1 MKLYKSLFAV
11 LAVAATSGAFVSC
24 DDDLDRPP
32 VIVPEASY
40 KANTS
45 IAEFKKLF
53 WDAAVNNKPQTIPVN
68 ADGDSIILAGRVI
81 SSDQQGNVYQRIYV
95 RDESGAMDFRIYGY
109 DLYESYHMGQEV
121 RINVTGLL
129 VGGYGTQMQIGV
141 WYTNPNTGTT
151 SLGGMDKEEFI
162 KRAQRNGLPAATD
175 AEPYTVTLS
184 DLNSWINDQDK
195 LIAWQCQL
203 VKLENMTFEG
213 GGEQAWCN
221 NPGTTAT
228 TNRTLKDAQGNTIT
242 IRTSDKCK
250 FAADILPK
258 GTGSVIGILGYYKV
272 SGNPMWQLYVM
283 NPATDCIDGF
293 EFVDVP
299 DGPSGDA
306 IFSETF
312 ANGLGKFTIVN
323 DVLPAAVP
331 EVWKYDSHKY
341 AIATA
346 YVSATKENHA
356 SDSWLVSP
364 EIDLTAQSAAF
375 LCFDQ
380 AMNFFSNLETAKSET
395 SVNIREVGTTEWTRL
410 TVPAYPASMSWDFA
424 NSGDIDLAAYIG
436 KKVEIGFRYTST
448 DAKAGTWE
456 IKNVLIET
464 TANHPVTPDTPVNP
478 PTGDAIYSGLSENAT
493 STDWTFEDNSTE
505 NVTAIWAWKSYNGSY
520 YLNASAF
527 VSNQNYPSTAYA
539 CSPVIDLTAVKSAK
553 MTFEQTAKFQTTLR
567 SLCTAVVREE
577 GASAWTELTIPS
589 WPDAGTWN
597 FVSAGEIDLSAYAG
611 KKIQV
616 GFKYGSSA
624 EGADTWRVK
633 NLKITE

>member
-32 VIVPEASY
+32 VIVPEATY

-109 DLYESYHMGQEV
+109 DLYENYHMGQEV

-162 KRAQRNGLPAATD
+162 KRAQRNGLPSATD

-258 GTGSVIGILGYYKV
+258 GTGSVIGILSYYKGT
-272 SGNPMWQLYVM
+272 GNPMWQLYVM

-293 EFVDVP
+293 EFVDAP

-312 ANGLGKFTIVN
+312 ANGLGKFSVVN

-346 YVSATKENHA
+346 YVSSTRENHA
-356 SDSWLVSP
+356 SDCWPVSP
-364 EIDLTAQSAAF
+364 EIDLTSQSAAF
-375 LCFDQ
+375 LSFDQ
-380 AMNFFSNLETAKSET
+380 ALNFFSNLETAKSET

-464 TANHPVTPDTPVNP
+464 TANHPVTPDTPDTP
-478 PTGDAIYSGLSENAT
+478 STGIFSESFASGQGNFTIETVSMSEGLSY
-493 STDWTFEDNSTE
+493 
-505 NVTAIWAWKSYNGSY
+505 VWKYDETNKY
-520 YLNASAF
+520 MKASAF
-527 VSNQNYPSTAYA
+527 VGSAKASDSYLI
-539 CSPVIDLTAVKSAK
+539 SPVIDLAGATAPVL
-553 MTFEQTAKFQTTLR
+553 TFEQIINKFPSVDVAKQQI
-567 SLCTAVVREE
+567 SVCAREE
-577 GASAWTELTIPS
+577 GASAWTKLEMSEFGSNDGWKWIGS
-589 WPDAGTWN
+589 GDI
-597 FVSAGEIDLSAYAG
+597 SLSAFAG
-611 KKIQV
+611 KKIQIAFHYTSTDEAS
-616 GFKYGSSA
+616 G
-624 EGADTWRVK
+624 TWEVK
-633 NLKITE
+633 NIAVK

>member
-1 MKLYKSLFAV
+1 MKLYKSIFAV

-32 VIVPEASY
+32 VIVPEATY
-40 KANTS
+40 EANTS
-45 IAEFKKLF
+45 IAEFKELF

-68 ADGDSIILAGRVI
+68 ANGDSIILAGRVI
-81 SSDQQGNVYQRIYV
+81 SSDKEGNVFQHIYV
-95 RDESGAMDFRIYGY
+95 RDESGAMDFRIY
-109 DLYESYHMGQEV
+109 DTKIYENYHMGQEV

-129 VGGYGTQMQIGV
+129 VGGFGAQMQIGV
-141 WYTNPNTGTT
+141 WYTNKEGVT
-151 SLGGMDKEEFI
+151 SLGGMDKKEFI
-162 KRAQRNGLPAATD
+162 KRAQRNGLPTATD

-203 VKLENMTFEG
+203 VKLENMTFDG
-213 GGEQAWCN
+213 GGQLAWSD
-221 NPGTTAT
+221 NPGGTSI
-228 TNRTLKDAQGNTIT
+228 TNRTLKDASDNSIT
-242 IRTSDKCK
+242 IRTSGKAS
-250 FAADILPK
+250 FAAKLLPK
-258 GTGSVIGILGYYKV
+258 GTGSVIGILSYYKGN
-272 SGNPMWQLYVM
+272 GNPMWQLYVM
-283 NPATDCIDGF
+283 NPETDCIDGF
-293 EFVDVP
+293 EFVKAP
-299 DGPSGDA
+299 GADA

-312 ANGLGKFTIVN
+312 ASSLGKFTIKN
-323 DVLPAAVP
+323 DLLPAAVS
-331 EVWKYDSHKY
+331 EIWKYDSHKY

-346 YVSATKENHA
+346 YVSSTKENHA

-364 EIDLTAQSAAF
+364 EIDLSAQSAAF
-375 LCFDQ
+375 LSFDQ
-380 AMNFFSNLETAKSET
+380 AMNFFSSIETAKSET
-395 SVNIREVGTTEWTRL
+395 SVNIREVGSTEWTRL
-410 TVPAYPASMSWDFA
+410 DVPAYPASMSWDFT

-456 IKNVLIET
+456 IRNVLIEPV
-464 TANHPVTPDTPVNP
+464 ANHPVTPDTPVNP
-478 PTGDAIYSGLSENAT
+478 PVGDAIYSGLSENAT
-493 STDWTFEDNSTE
+493 SIDWTFEDNSTE
-505 NVTAIWAWKSYNGSY
+505 NVTAIWGWKSYNGLY

-527 VSNQNYPSTAYA
+527 VGNQNYPATAYA

-577 GASAWTELTIPS
+577 GASAWTELAIPS
-589 WPDAGTWN
+589 WPDAGTWD
-597 FVSAGEIDLSAYAG
+597 FSSAGEIDLSAYAG

>member
-32 VIVPEASY
+32 VIVPEATY

-109 DLYESYHMGQEV
+109 DLYENYHMGQEV

-162 KRAQRNGLPAATD
+162 KRAQRNGLPSATD

-258 GTGSVIGILGYYKV
+258 GTGSVIGILSYYKGT
-272 SGNPMWQLYVM
+272 GNPMWQLYVM

-293 EFVDVP
+293 EFVDAP

-312 ANGLGKFTIVN
+312 ANGLGKFSVVN

-346 YVSATKENHA
+346 YVSSTRENHA
-356 SDSWLVSP
+356 SDCWLVSP
-364 EIDLTAQSAAF
+364 EMDLTSQSAAF
-375 LCFDQ
+375 LSFDQ
-380 AMNFFSNLETAKSET
+380 ALNFFSNLETAKSET

-448 DAKAGTWE
+448 DTKAGTWE

-464 TANHPVTPDTPVNP
+464 TANHPVTPDTPVDP
-478 PTGDAIYSGLSENAT
+478 DTPSTGIFSESFASGQGNFTIETVSMSEGLSY
-493 STDWTFEDNSTE
+493 
-505 NVTAIWAWKSYNGSY
+505 VWKYDETNKY
-520 YLNASAF
+520 MKASAF
-527 VSNQNYPSTAYA
+527 VGSAKASDSYLI
-539 CSPVIDLTAVKSAK
+539 SPVIDLAGATAPVL
-553 MTFEQTAKFQTTLR
+553 TFEQIINKFPSVDVAKQQI
-567 SLCTAVVREE
+567 SVCAREE
-577 GASAWTELTIPS
+577 GASAWTKLEMSEFGSNDGWKWIGS
-589 WPDAGTWN
+589 GDI
-597 FVSAGEIDLSAYAG
+597 SLSAFAG
-611 KKIQV
+611 KKIQIAFHYTSTDEAS
-616 GFKYGSSA
+616 G
-624 EGADTWRVK
+624 TWEVK
-633 NLKITE
+633 NVAVK

>member
-32 VIVPEASY
+32 VIVPEATY

-68 ADGDSIILAGRVI
+68 TDGDSIILAGRVI

-109 DLYESYHMGQEV
+109 DLYENYHMGQEV

-162 KRAQRNGLPAATD
+162 KRAQRNGLPSATD

-258 GTGSVIGILGYYKV
+258 GTGSVIGILSYYKGT
-272 SGNPMWQLYVM
+272 GNPMWQLYVM

-293 EFVDVP
+293 EFVDAP

-312 ANGLGKFTIVN
+312 ANGLGKFSVVN

-346 YVSATKENHA
+346 YVSSTRENHA
-356 SDSWLVSP
+356 SDCWLVSP
-364 EIDLTAQSAAF
+364 EIDLTSQSAAF
-375 LCFDQ
+375 LSFDQ
-380 AMNFFSNLETAKSET
+380 ALNFFSNLETAKSET

-464 TANHPVTPDTPVNP
+464 TANHPVTPDTPDTP
-478 PTGDAIYSGLSENAT
+478 STGIFSESFASGQGNFTIETVSMSEGLSY
-493 STDWTFEDNSTE
+493 
-505 NVTAIWAWKSYNGSY
+505 VWKYDETNKY
-520 YLNASAF
+520 MKASAF
-527 VSNQNYPSTAYA
+527 VGSAKASDSYLI
-539 CSPVIDLTAVKSAK
+539 SPVIDLAGATAPVL
-553 MTFEQTAKFQTTLR
+553 TFEQIINKFPSVDVAKQQI
-567 SLCTAVVREE
+567 SVCAREE
-577 GASAWTELTIPS
+577 GASAWTKLEMSEFGSNDGWKWIGS
-589 WPDAGTWN
+589 GDI
-597 FVSAGEIDLSAYAG
+597 SLSAFAG
-611 KKIQV
+611 KKIQIAFHYTSTDEAS
-616 GFKYGSSA
+616 G
-624 EGADTWRVK
+624 TWEVK
-633 NLKITE
+633 NIAVK

>member
-32 VIVPEASY
+32 VIVPEATY

-109 DLYESYHMGQEV
+109 DLYENYHMGQEV

-162 KRAQRNGLPAATD
+162 KRAQRNGLPSATD

-258 GTGSVIGILGYYKV
+258 GTGSVIGILSYYKGT
-272 SGNPMWQLYVM
+272 GNPMWQLYVM

-293 EFVDVP
+293 EFVDAP

-312 ANGLGKFTIVN
+312 ANGLGKFSVVN

-346 YVSATKENHA
+346 YVSSTRENHA
-356 SDSWLVSP
+356 SDCWLVSP
-364 EIDLTAQSAAF
+364 EIDLTSQSAAF
-375 LCFDQ
+375 LSFDQ
-380 AMNFFSNLETAKSET
+380 ALNFFSNLETAKSET

-410 TVPAYPASMSWDFA
+410 TVPAYPASMSWNFA

-464 TANHPVTPDTPVNP
+464 TANHPVTPDTPDTP
-478 PTGDAIYSGLSENAT
+478 STGIFSESFASGQGNFTIETVSMAEGLSY
-493 STDWTFEDNSTE
+493 
-505 NVTAIWAWKSYNGSY
+505 VWKYDETNKY
-520 YLNASAF
+520 MKASAF
-527 VSNQNYPSTAYA
+527 VGSAKASDSYLI
-539 CSPVIDLTAVKSAK
+539 SPVIDLAGATAPVL
-553 MTFEQTAKFQTTLR
+553 TFEQIINKFPSVDVAKQQI
-567 SLCTAVVREE
+567 SVCAREE
-577 GASAWTELTIPS
+577 GASAWTKLEMSEFGSNDGWKWIGS
-589 WPDAGTWN
+589 GDI
-597 FVSAGEIDLSAYAG
+597 SLSAFAG
-611 KKIQV
+611 KKIQIAFHYTSTDEAS
-616 GFKYGSSA
+616 G
-624 EGADTWRVK
+624 TWEVK
-633 NLKITE
+633 NIAVK

>member
-32 VIVPEASY
+32 VIVPEATY

-109 DLYESYHMGQEV
+109 DLYENYHMGQEV

-162 KRAQRNGLPAATD
+162 RRAQRNGLPSATD

-258 GTGSVIGILGYYKV
+258 GTGSVIGILSYYKGT
-272 SGNPMWQLYVM
+272 GNPMWQLYVM

-293 EFVDVP
+293 EFVDAP

-312 ANGLGKFTIVN
+312 ANGLGKFSVVN

-346 YVSATKENHA
+346 YVSSTRENHA
-356 SDSWLVSP
+356 SDCWLVSP
-364 EIDLTAQSAAF
+364 EIDLTSQSAAF
-375 LCFDQ
+375 LSFDQ
-380 AMNFFSNLETAKSET
+380 ALNFFSNLETAKSET

-410 TVPAYPASMSWDFA
+410 TVPAYPASMSWNFA

-464 TANHPVTPDTPVNP
+464 TANHPVTPDTPDTP
-478 PTGDAIYSGLSENAT
+478 STGIFSESFASGQGNFTIETVSMAEGLSY
-493 STDWTFEDNSTE
+493 
-505 NVTAIWAWKSYNGSY
+505 VWKYDETNKY
-520 YLNASAF
+520 MKASAF
-527 VSNQNYPSTAYA
+527 VGSAKASDSYLI
-539 CSPVIDLTAVKSAK
+539 SPVIDLAGATAPVL
-553 MTFEQTAKFQTTLR
+553 TFEQIINKFPSVDVAKQQI
-567 SLCTAVVREE
+567 SVCAREE
-577 GASAWTELTIPS
+577 GASAWTKLEMSEFGSNDGWKWIGS
-589 WPDAGTWN
+589 GDI
-597 FVSAGEIDLSAYAG
+597 SLSAFAG
-611 KKIQV
+611 KKIQIAFHYTSTDEAS
-616 GFKYGSSA
+616 G
-624 EGADTWRVK
+624 TWEVK
-633 NLKITE
+633 NIAVK

>member
-1 MKLYKSLFAV
+1 MKLYKSIFAV

-32 VIVPEASY
+32 VIVPEATY
-40 KANTS
+40 EANTS
-45 IAEFKKLF
+45 IAEFKELF
-53 WDAAVNNKPQTIPVN
+53 WNAAQNNTPETIPVN

-81 SSDQQGNVYQRIYV
+81 SSDENGNVYQRIYV

-141 WYTNPNTGTT
+141 WYTNPNTGAT

-162 KRAQRNGLPAATD
+162 KRAQRNGLPTAAD
-175 AEPYTVTLS
+175 AEPYTVTIS
-184 DLNSWINDQDK
+184 DLDAWKNDKEK
-195 LIAWQCQL
+195 LIQWQCQL
-203 VKLENMTFEG
+203 VKIENVTFDG

-221 NPGTTAT
+221 NPGQTGS
-228 TNRTLKDAQGNTIT
+228 TNRTLKDAAGNSIT
-242 IRTSDKCK
+242 VRTSDKSK
-250 FAADILPK
+250 FASQILPK
-258 GTGSVIGILGYYKV
+258 GTGSVVAILGYFN
-272 SGNPMWQLYVM
+272 GTWQLTVM
-283 NPATDCIDGF
+283 DPQSGCIDGF
-293 EFVDVP
+293 EFVDAP
-299 DGPSGDA
+299 GPSGDA

-312 ANGLGKFTIVN
+312 ASSLGKFTIKN
-323 DVLPAAVP
+323 DLLPAAVS
-331 EVWKYDSHKY
+331 EIWKYDSHKY

-346 YVSATKENHA
+346 YVSSTKENHA

-375 LCFDQ
+375 LSFDQ
-380 AMNFFSNLETAKSET
+380 AMNFFSSIETAKSET
-395 SVNIREVGTTEWTRL
+395 SVNIREVGSTEWTRL
-410 TVPAYPASMSWDFA
+410 DVPAYPASMSWDFT

-456 IKNVLIET
+456 IRNVLIEPV
-464 TANHPVTPDTPVNP
+464 ANHPVNPDTPVNP
-478 PTGDAIYSGLSENAT
+478 PVGDAIYSGLSENAT
-493 STDWTFEDNSTE
+493 SIDWTFEDNSTE
-505 NVTAIWAWKSYNGSY
+505 NVTAIWGWKSYNGLY

-527 VSNQNYPSTAYA
+527 VANVAYPATAYA

-553 MTFEQTAKFQTTLR
+553 MTFEQTAKFQETLR

-597 FVSAGEIDLSAYAG
+597 FSSAGEIDLSAYAG

>member
-32 VIVPEASY
+32 VIVPEATY

-109 DLYESYHMGQEV
+109 DLYENYHMGQEV

-162 KRAQRNGLPAATD
+162 KRAQRNGLPSATD

-258 GTGSVIGILGYYKV
+258 GTGSVIGILSYYKGT
-272 SGNPMWQLYVM
+272 GNPMWQLYVM

-293 EFVDVP
+293 EFVDAP

-312 ANGLGKFTIVN
+312 ANGLGKFSVVN

-346 YVSATKENHA
+346 YVSSTRENHA
-356 SDSWLVSP
+356 SDCWLVSP
-364 EIDLTAQSAAF
+364 EIDLTSQSAAF
-375 LCFDQ
+375 LSFDQ
-380 AMNFFSNLETAKSET
+380 ALNFFSNLETAKSET

-410 TVPAYPASMSWDFA
+410 TVPAYPASMSWNFA

-464 TANHPVTPDTPVNP
+464 TANHPVTPDTPDTP
-478 PTGDAIYSGLSENAT
+478 STGIFSESFASGQGNFTIETVSMAEGLSY
-493 STDWTFEDNSTE
+493 
-505 NVTAIWAWKSYNGSY
+505 VWKYDETNKY
-520 YLNASAF
+520 MKASAF
-527 VSNQNYPSTAYA
+527 VGSAKASDSYLI
-539 CSPVIDLTAVKSAK
+539 SPVIDLAGATAPVL
-553 MTFEQTAKFQTTLR
+553 TFEQIINKFPSVDVAKQQI
-567 SLCTAVVREE
+567 SVCAREE
-577 GASAWTELTIPS
+577 GASAWTKLEMSEFGSNDGWKWIGS
-589 WPDAGTWN
+589 GDI
-597 FVSAGEIDLSAYAG
+597 SLSAFAG
-611 KKIQV
+611 KKIQIAFHYTSTDEAS
-616 GFKYGSSA
+616 G
-624 EGADTWRVK
+624 TWEVK
-633 NLKITE
+633 NVAVK

>member
-32 VIVPEASY
+32 VIVPEATY

-109 DLYESYHMGQEV
+109 DLYENYHMGQEV

-162 KRAQRNGLPAATD
+162 RRAQRNGLPSATD

-258 GTGSVIGILGYYKV
+258 GTGSVIGILSYYKGT
-272 SGNPMWQLYVM
+272 GNPMWQLYVM

-293 EFVDVP
+293 EFVDAP

-312 ANGLGKFTIVN
+312 ANGLGKFSVVN

-346 YVSATKENHA
+346 YVSSTRENHA
-356 SDSWLVSP
+356 SDCWLVSP
-364 EIDLTAQSAAF
+364 EIDLTSQSAAF
-375 LCFDQ
+375 LSFDQ
-380 AMNFFSNLETAKSET
+380 ALNFFSNLETAKSET

-410 TVPAYPASMSWDFA
+410 TVPAYPASMSWNFA

-464 TANHPVTPDTPVNP
+464 TANHPVTPDTPDTP
-478 PTGDAIYSGLSENAT
+478 STGIFSESFASGQGNFTIETVSMSEGLSY
-493 STDWTFEDNSTE
+493 
-505 NVTAIWAWKSYNGSY
+505 VWKYDETNKY
-520 YLNASAF
+520 MKASAF
-527 VSNQNYPSTAYA
+527 VGSAKASDSYLI
-539 CSPVIDLTAVKSAK
+539 SPVIDLAGATAPVL
-553 MTFEQTAKFQTTLR
+553 TFEQIINKFPSVDIAKQQI
-567 SLCTAVVREE
+567 SVCAREE
-577 GASAWTELTIPS
+577 GASAWTKLEMSEFGSNDGWKWIGS
-589 WPDAGTWN
+589 GDI
-597 FVSAGEIDLSAYAG
+597 SLSAFAG
-611 KKIQV
+611 KKIQIAFHYTSTDEAS
-616 GFKYGSSA
+616 G
-624 EGADTWRVK
+624 TWEVK
-633 NLKITE
+633 NIAVK

>member
-32 VIVPEASY
+32 VIVPEATY

-109 DLYESYHMGQEV
+109 DLYENYHMGQEV

-162 KRAQRNGLPAATD
+162 KRAQRNGLPSATD
-175 AEPYTVTLS
+175 AGPYTVTLS

-258 GTGSVIGILGYYKV
+258 GTGSVIGILSYYKGT
-272 SGNPMWQLYVM
+272 GNPMWQLYVM

-293 EFVDVP
+293 EFVDAP

-312 ANGLGKFTIVN
+312 ANGLGKFSVVN

-346 YVSATKENHA
+346 YVSSTRENHA
-356 SDSWLVSP
+356 SDCWLVSP
-364 EIDLTAQSAAF
+364 EIDLTSQSAAF
-375 LCFDQ
+375 LSFDQ
-380 AMNFFSNLETAKSET
+380 ALNFFSNLETAKSET

-464 TANHPVTPDTPVNP
+464 TANHPVTPDTPDTP
-478 PTGDAIYSGLSENAT
+478 STGIFSESFASGQGNFTIETVSMSEGLSY
-493 STDWTFEDNSTE
+493 
-505 NVTAIWAWKSYNGSY
+505 VWKYDETNKY
-520 YLNASAF
+520 MKASAF
-527 VSNQNYPSTAYA
+527 VGSAKASDSYLI
-539 CSPVIDLTAVKSAK
+539 SPVIDLAGATAPVL
-553 MTFEQTAKFQTTLR
+553 TFEQIINKFPSVDVAKQQI
-567 SLCTAVVREE
+567 SVCAREE
-577 GASAWTELTIPS
+577 GASAWTKLEMSEFGSNDGWKWIGS
-589 WPDAGTWN
+589 GDI
-597 FVSAGEIDLSAYAG
+597 SLSAFAG
-611 KKIQV
+611 KKIQIAFHYTSTDEAS
-616 GFKYGSSA
+616 G
-624 EGADTWRVK
+624 TWEVK
-633 NLKITE
+633 NIAVK

>member
-32 VIVPEASY
+32 VIVPEATY

-109 DLYESYHMGQEV
+109 DLYENYHMGQEV

-162 KRAQRNGLPAATD
+162 KRAQRNGLPSATD

-213 GGEQAWCN
+213 GGEQAWGN

-258 GTGSVIGILGYYKV
+258 GTGSVIGILSYYKGT
-272 SGNPMWQLYVM
+272 GNPMWQLYVM

-293 EFVDVP
+293 EFVDAP

-312 ANGLGKFTIVN
+312 ANGLGKFSVVN

-346 YVSATKENHA
+346 YVSSTRENHA
-356 SDSWLVSP
+356 SDCWLVSP
-364 EIDLTAQSAAF
+364 EIDLTSQSAAF
-375 LCFDQ
+375 LSFDQ
-380 AMNFFSNLETAKSET
+380 ALNFFSNLETAKSET

-456 IKNVLIET
+456 IKNVLTET
-464 TANHPVTPDTPVNP
+464 TANHPVTPDTPDTP
-478 PTGDAIYSGLSENAT
+478 STGIFSESFASGQGNFTIETVSMSEGLSY
-493 STDWTFEDNSTE
+493 
-505 NVTAIWAWKSYNGSY
+505 VWKYDETNKY
-520 YLNASAF
+520 MKASAF
-527 VSNQNYPSTAYA
+527 VGSAKASDSYLI
-539 CSPVIDLTAVKSAK
+539 SPVIDLAGATAPVL
-553 MTFEQTAKFQTTLR
+553 TFEQIINKFPSVDVAKQQI
-567 SLCTAVVREE
+567 SVCAREE
-577 GASAWTELTIPS
+577 GASAWTKLEMSEFGSNDGWKWIGS
-589 WPDAGTWN
+589 GDI
-597 FVSAGEIDLSAYAG
+597 SLSAFAG
-611 KKIQV
+611 KKIQIAFHYTSTDEAS
-616 GFKYGSSA
+616 G
-624 EGADTWRVK
+624 TWEVK
-633 NLKITE
+633 NIAVK

>member
-32 VIVPEASY
+32 VIVPEATY

-109 DLYESYHMGQEV
+109 DLYENYHMGQEV

-162 KRAQRNGLPAATD
+162 RRAQRNGLPSATD

-258 GTGSVIGILGYYKV
+258 GTGSVIGILSYYKGT
-272 SGNPMWQLYVM
+272 GNPMWQLYVM

-293 EFVDVP
+293 EFVDAP

-312 ANGLGKFTIVN
+312 ANGLGKFSVVN

-346 YVSATKENHA
+346 YVSSTRENHA

-364 EIDLTAQSAAF
+364 EIDLTSQSAAF
-375 LCFDQ
+375 LSFDQ
-380 AMNFFSNLETAKSET
+380 ALNFFSNLETAKSET

-464 TANHPVTPDTPVNP
+464 TANHPVTPDTPDTP
-478 PTGDAIYSGLSENAT
+478 STGIFSESFASGQGNFTIETVSMSEGLSY
-493 STDWTFEDNSTE
+493 
-505 NVTAIWAWKSYNGSY
+505 VWKYDETNKY
-520 YLNASAF
+520 MKASAF
-527 VSNQNYPSTAYA
+527 VGSAKASDSYLI
-539 CSPVIDLTAVKSAK
+539 SPVIDLAGATAPVL
-553 MTFEQTAKFQTTLR
+553 TFEQIINKFPSVDIAKQQI
-567 SLCTAVVREE
+567 SVCAREE
-577 GASAWTELTIPS
+577 GASAWTKLEMSEFGSNDGWKWIGS
-589 WPDAGTWN
+589 GDI
-597 FVSAGEIDLSAYAG
+597 SLSAFAG
-611 KKIQV
+611 KKIQIAFHYTSTDEAS
-616 GFKYGSSA
+616 G
-624 EGADTWRVK
+624 TWEVK
-633 NLKITE
+633 NIAVK

>member
-32 VIVPEASY
+32 VIVPEATY

-109 DLYESYHMGQEV
+109 DLYENYHMGQEV

-162 KRAQRNGLPAATD
+162 KRAQRNGLPSATD

-258 GTGSVIGILGYYKV
+258 GTGSVIGILSYYKGT
-272 SGNPMWQLYVM
+272 GNPMWQLYVM

-293 EFVDVP
+293 EFVDAP

-312 ANGLGKFTIVN
+312 ANGLGKFSVVN

-346 YVSATKENHA
+346 YVSSTRENHA
-356 SDSWLVSP
+356 SDCWLVSP
-364 EIDLTAQSAAF
+364 EIDLTSQSAAF
-375 LCFDQ
+375 LSFDQ
-380 AMNFFSNLETAKSET
+380 ALNFFSNLETAKSET

-464 TANHPVTPDTPVNP
+464 TANHPVTPDTPDTP
-478 PTGDAIYSGLSENAT
+478 STGIFSESFASGQGNFTIETVSMSEGLSY
-493 STDWTFEDNSTE
+493 
-505 NVTAIWAWKSYNGSY
+505 VWKYDETNKY
-520 YLNASAF
+520 MKASAF
-527 VSNQNYPSTAYA
+527 VGSAKASDSYLI
-539 CSPVIDLTAVKSAK
+539 SPVIDLAGATAPVL
-553 MTFEQTAKFQTTLR
+553 TFEQIINKFPSVDVAKQQI
-567 SLCTAVVREE
+567 SVCAREE
-577 GASAWTELTIPS
+577 GASAWTKLEMSEFGSNDGWKWIGS
-589 WPDAGTWN
+589 GDI
-597 FVSAGEIDLSAYAG
+597 SLSAFAG
-611 KKIQV
+611 KKIQIAFHYTSTDEAS
-616 GFKYGSSA
+616 G
-624 EGADTWRVK
+624 TWEVK
-633 NLKITE
+633 NIAVK

>member
-32 VIVPEASY
+32 VIVPEATY

-109 DLYESYHMGQEV
+109 DLYENYHMGQEV

-162 KRAQRNGLPAATD
+162 KRAQRNGLPSATD

-258 GTGSVIGILGYYKV
+258 GTGSVIGILSYYKGT
-272 SGNPMWQLYVM
+272 GNPMWQLYVM

-293 EFVDVP
+293 EFVNAP
-299 DGPSGDA
+299 EGPTGDA

-312 ANGLGKFTIVN
+312 ANGLGKFSVVN

-346 YVSATKENHA
+346 YVSSTRENHA
-356 SDSWLVSP
+356 SDCWLVSP
-364 EIDLTAQSAAF
+364 EIDLTSQSAAF
-375 LCFDQ
+375 LSFDQ
-380 AMNFFSNLETAKSET
+380 ALNFFSNLETAKSET

-410 TVPAYPASMSWDFA
+410 TVPAYPASMSWNFA

-464 TANHPVTPDTPVNP
+464 TANHPVTPDTPDTP
-478 PTGDAIYSGLSENAT
+478 STGIFSESFASGQGNFTIETVSMAEGLSY
-493 STDWTFEDNSTE
+493 
-505 NVTAIWAWKSYNGSY
+505 VWKYDETNKY
-520 YLNASAF
+520 MKASAF
-527 VSNQNYPSTAYA
+527 VGSAKASDSYLI
-539 CSPVIDLTAVKSAK
+539 SPVIDLAGATAPVL
-553 MTFEQTAKFQTTLR
+553 TFEQIINKFPSVDIAKQQI
-567 SLCTAVVREE
+567 SVCAREE
-577 GASAWTELTIPS
+577 GASAWTKLEMSEFGSNDGWKWIGS
-589 WPDAGTWN
+589 GDI
-597 FVSAGEIDLSAYAG
+597 SLSAFAG
-611 KKIQV
+611 KKIQIAFHYTSTDEAS
-616 GFKYGSSA
+616 G
-624 EGADTWRVK
+624 TWEVK
-633 NLKITE
+633 NIAVK